1 MGGLVSGL
9 VDTVSDVVG
18 GVGNIAG
25 NALSG
30 VASNPIGAIT
40 GLATGN
46 YAPLIG
52 SALGGVT
59 GTGGD
64 AANTGTAGYFSG
76 GGSPIIINAAQP
88 QQQGINYGGLFAS
101 LLPSLIQGTGGVL
114 QGQTSQEAAQKAA
127 DLARQ
132 SGASAAQMAQFR
144 PVGTTTR
151 FGTSNF
157 QFDPTTGQMTS
168 AGYTPSDL
176 ATGYQDALA
185 RLTSQGLTQGQTQQ
199 DLAARYLAS
208 QQGQPISTLGS
219 QLMASQA
226 GQPLTALGQQYLGES
241 PEAIRQ
247 RYVQQQTALLAPQQ
261 EQQLAGIRNRLF
273 QTGRGGLATGA
284 TEAGGLAATNPE
296 MAAYYNALAN
306 QQRQIA
312 AGADQAAQQQA
323 QFGAGL
329 LSQGTGLTQGQQLAG
344 AGLYGAGLGLT
355 QQGQQFGQQ
364 LGSTAFNPFTAGF
377 GAQSSVESAAQQPL
391 TLANEL
397 AKLQAASGAQAG
409 TLGLRGD
416 LAAANAYLTPEYQL
430 NPLAKALG
438 SLGQS
443 QALGGYDQ
451 TTGRGTGLLGGLY
464 NVSQGL
470 TFGGNAPDWTT
481 GLDVIPESTFTGSS
495 PDNSWMNE
503 WWMQ

>member
-59 GTGGD
+59 GTNGG

-114 QGQTSQEAAQKAA
+114 QGQTSREAAQKAA

-168 AGYTPSDL
+168 AGYTPSAL
-176 ATGYQDALA
+176 ATGYQDALGQM
-185 RLTSQGLTQGQTQQ
+185 TNQGLMQGQQVQ
-199 DLAARYLAS
+199 NLA
-208 QQGQPISTLGS
+208 G
-219 QLMASQA
+219 
-226 GQPLTALGQQYLGES
+226 QYLGES
-241 PEAIRQ
+241 PEAVRQ
-247 RYVQQQTALLAPQQ
+247 RYVQQQTALVAPQQ
-261 EQQLAGIRNRLF
+261 EQALAGIRNRLF

-312 AGADQAAQQQA
+312 AGADQAAQQQI
-323 QFGAGL
+323 QF
-329 LSQGTGLTQGQQLAG
+329 GQQLAG
-344 AGLYGAGLGLT
+344 QAY
-355 QQGQQFGQQ
+355 
-364 LGSTAFNPFTAGF
+364 NPFLAGF

-416 LAAANAYLTPEYQL
+416 LEAANAYLTPEYQL
-430 NPLAKALG
+430 NPFARALG

-451 TTGRGTGLLGGLY
+451 ATGKGTGLFGGLY
-464 NVSQGL
+464 NIGQGL
-470 TFGGNAPDWTT
+470 TFAGNAPDWTT

-495 PDNSWMNE
+495 PDTAVTND
-503 WWMQ
+503 WWF